1 MARTIQARLDTDA
14 ASALAVLVK
23 RLGLTPSE
31 IVRRAVKNLA
41 AEQGAATKRKIVGL
55 GAFDSGVPDL
65 GSNPE
70 HLRGFGRRGFGR

>member
-1 MARTIQARLDTDA
+1 MPRTIQARLDADA
-14 ASALAVLVK
+14 ATALAMLVK

-31 IVRRAVKNLA
+31 VVRWAVKNLA
-41 AEQGAATKRKIVGL
+41 AEQGTATKRKIVGL

-70 HLRGFGRRGFGR
+70 HLRDFGRL